1 MAVSLNK
8 YSSCQHVQP
17 APFRIKT
24 NLRENRFFAT
34 KVGSWLTK
42 RALFVLNFLPKTRQ
56 RWLCHVSAH
65 EQQNREQVCLL
76 PLGASGCMV
85 CRAQLT
91 QAASGKCSSN
101 LPSTGSLRLVKD
113 VWNAFRQ
120 VAF

>member
-1 MAVSLNK
+1 MGGWW
-8 YSSCQHVQP
+8 
-17 APFRIKT
+17 IK
-24 NLRENRFFAT
+24 
-34 KVGSWLTK
+34 W
-42 RALFVLNFLPKTRQ
+42 ALIVLKFLPKTRQ

-101 LPSTGSLRLVKD
+101 LPSIGSLWLVKD
-113 VWNAFRQ
+113 VWNAFWQ